1 MGYVAFLSVLLS
13 NLKLSVRKDHPFFEG
28 WSNLEKWIVL

>member
-13 NLKLSVRKDHPFFEG
+13 NLKLSVRKDHPFLKDG
-28 WSNLEKWIVL
+28 QIWKNG